1 MRDWFF
7 CAMGYVWY
15 CVYLC
20 IVSSPKS
27 RLGMIKQPSVS
38 VSLVI
43 TGSNGGP
50 CAYFQGKGFHEVV
63 YFAQNGEKKPL
74 FWGRN
79 ASRPMPQI
87 LGSWCWRSQT
97 RIPCT
102 MRHTIHAQLK
112 YPSSRFEKE
121 RSQWSR
127 NLVWSLEDR
136 ILFSFSDLN
145 AFYSACLRPFCKC
158 CHSCKTKGCQST
170 FATLVM
176 ACPGTQFLLS
186 GAI

>member
-97 RIPCT
+97 IIPCT

-112 YPSSRFEKE
+112 YPSSRYVPMNIRCMPIPMRASIFQIPSPKTLQVMYPIWYPD
-121 RSQWSR
+121 SGYFWVIVVT
-127 NLVWSLEDR
+127 NLD
-136 ILFSFSDLN
+136 
-145 AFYSACLRPFCKC
+145 
-158 CHSCKTKGCQST
+158 
-170 FATLVM
+170 
-176 ACPGTQFLLS
+176 
-186 GAI
+186 